1 MMARM
6 MDGPAKGKL
15 YALEKDYETIQ
26 VAVIEPAKTQEAYVG
41 PAPQTYREVIY
52 RRAGFAHTGEA
63 LFFSEWGTTVT
74 PALA

>member
-15 YALEKDYETIQ
+15 YALEKDHETIQ

-52 RRAGFAHTGEA
+52 RLVGFAPTGEA
-63 LFFSEWGTTVT
+63 LFSSEWGTTVT
-74 PALA
+74 PARV